1 MEQKKL
7 AIIELILSDVDGV
20 LTDGGLY
27 YSTEGVAFKRFNV
40 KDGMA
45 VYMLREAGIKCGVI
59 SSDKSE
65 IVKTRAERLK
75 MDFASIGV
83 WEKKAEA
90 ERICSELNITLEQV
104 AFIGDD
110 LNDVP
115 LLETVG
121 FSVCPADAVNKA
133 KEKVD
138 FVSDI
143 PGGHG
148 VFRQVADMIIASRQP
163 D

>member
-1 MEQKKL
+1 MDKKKL
-7 AIIELILSDVDGV
+7 GNIELILSDVDGV

-27 YSTEGVAFKRFNV
+27 YSTEGVALKRFNV

-45 VYMLREAGIKCGVI
+45 VYILREAGIKCGVI

-65 IVKTRAERLK
+65 ILKTRAERLK

-83 WEKKAEA
+83 WDKKSEA
-90 ERICSELNITLEQV
+90 EKICNELKITLDKV

-110 LNDVP
+110 LNDIP
-115 LLETVG
+115 LLEAAG
-121 FSVCPADAVNKA
+121 FSVAPSDAVKEV

-138 FVSDI
+138 FVSEI

-148 VFRQVADMIIASRQP
+148 VFRQVADMILEARNLG
-163 D
+163 

>member
-1 MEQKKL
+1 MENLKNIKV
-7 AIIELILSDVDGV
+7 ILSDVDGV

-27 YSTEGVAFKRFNV
+27 YSTDGVAFKRFNV

-45 VYMLREAGIKCGVI
+45 VYLLKEAGIKCGVI

-65 IVKTRAERLK
+65 IIKTRAKRLK
-75 MDFASIGV
+75 MDFALTGV
-83 WEKKAEA
+83 WEKKTEA
-90 ERICSELNITLEQV
+90 KKICDELNISLKQV
-104 AFIGDD
+104 AFVGDD
-110 LNDVP
+110 LNDIP
-115 LLETVG
+115 LLEAVG
-121 FSVCPADAVNKA
+121 FSVCPSDAASEV

-143 PGGHG
+143 PGGYG
-148 VFRQVADMIIASRQP
+148 VFRQVADMVLKARNL